1 MKKCI
6 CIIIIL
12 IMVCLLTACGNRMK
26 EAFETSMEP
35 LPEFSDRYLVS
46 SNYGGGGWGDFYD
59 CISGQVRLC
68 KNGTIEFYMPEY
80 DGRIMTGMVLVDTLP
95 VDPEKYAKVEKSIDL
110 EELYTL
116 DPELDENVCDGYSRT
131 LTVYGKDDHVLKV
144 CGGYMPCNKRFNEMY
159 QIVNECY
166 PKEELSAL
174 YDAWIEAL
182 KKENNF

>member
-12 IMVCLLTACGNRMK
+12 IMVCSLTACGNRMK

-35 LPEFSDRYLVS
+35 L
-46 SNYGGGGWGDFYD
+46 
-59 CISGQVRLC
+59 
-68 KNGTIEFYMPEY
+68 
-80 DGRIMTGMVLVDTLP
+80 
-95 VDPEKYAKVEKSIDL
+95 
-110 EELYTL
+110 
-116 DPELDENVCDGYSRT
+116 PELDENVCDGYSRT
-131 LTVYGKDDHVLKV
+131 LTVYGKDDCVLKV